1 MVSAGRTQ
9 GRTGVMSVSVL
20 NAATVSRENASTAVA
35 PRAPIDVFGMAF
47 ENVTLADAARDL
59 VGAARNN
66 RVSRVVF
73 ANAHVINEAARDDA
87 YLATVATADVRY
99 GDGSGM
105 ALAAKLAG
113 RRFVD
118 NVNGTDLFPA
128 LCREAARA
136 GVGIF
141 LLGAKQG
148 VAEEAAANIAK
159 AGHGRAIAGTHHG
172 YFARGSQDEAR
183 VIDAINASGASIV
196 LVAMGVPI
204 QDQWIECNRSRIN
217 APVLAGVGGLFDFA
231 SGRMSRA
238 PQAFRAVGCEWMWR
252 LAMEPKRMWQ
262 RYLIGNAVFMAHA
275 VVAAWR
281 DAHDQRRLQ
290 SRATR

>member
-1 MVSAGRTQ
+1 
-9 GRTGVMSVSVL
+9 MSMSIL
-20 NAATVSRENASTAVA
+20 NAADVSLAA
-35 PRAPIDVFGMAF
+35 PSPACAARSPIDVFGMSF
-47 ENVTLADAARDL
+47 DNVTLASAARDL
-59 VGAARNN
+59 VNAACNN

-73 ANAHVINEAARDDA
+73 VNAHVINEAARDDG
-87 YLATVATADVRY
+87 YLGTVATADVRY
-99 GDGSGM
+99 ADGSGM
-105 ALAAKLAG
+105 ALAAKLAR
-113 RRFVD
+113 RRFID

-141 LLGAKQG
+141 LLGAKPG

-159 AGHGRAIAGTHHG
+159 SGHGGAIAGTHHG
-172 YFARGSQDEAR
+172 YFAPGSDDEAR
-183 VIDAINASGASIV
+183 VIAAINASGAGIV

-204 QDQWIECNRSRIN
+204 QDQWIERNRSRLT

-238 PQAFRAVGCEWMWR
+238 PRPFRAVGCEWVWR

-262 RYLIGNAVFMAHA
+262 RYLIGNAVFMGHA
-275 VVAAWR
+275 VAAAWR
-281 DAHDQRRLQ
+281 EAHNLRPAAKQP
-290 SRATR
+290 SPV